1 MEKTFQTLNDLEARG
16 LVTRYAIGGAFAWS
30 FYMEP
35 IVTFDVDVFI
45 FLPNAESPLVSLE
58 PIYGYLRGLGYEA
71 RHEHLMIA
79 GTAVQFLVAPKPVV
93 EEAIREATEKKF
105 KQILVRV
112 FTPEHLMA
120 VMLDTGRPK
129 DFARL
134 AQVVGSIK
142 HDEAKLV
149 GILERHGLNPAW
161 RKFNERYL

>member
-35 IVTFDVDVFI
+35 IVTFDVDVFV
-45 FLPNAESPLVSLE
+45 FLPNSDSPLVSLT
-58 PIYGYLRGLGYEA
+58 PIYENLRSLGYEA
-71 RHEHLMIA
+71 RHEHVMIA
-79 GTAVQFLVAPKPVV
+79 GAAVQFLVAPKPVV
-93 EEAIREATEKKF
+93 EEAIREANERKF
-105 KQILVRV
+105 KQIQVRV

-134 AQVVGSIK
+134 AQVVGSIEY
-142 HDEAKLV
+142 DRAKLA
-149 GILERHGLNPAW
+149 GILERNGLSPAW
-161 RKFNERYL
+161 QKFTERYL